1 MNKEEIMPANNI
13 IDNHISKLGFL
24 FISFI
29 IIASGYV
36 TQVLPC
42 QTQKFLKNNIYSKHI
57 IGILIVF
64 LFIMLE
70 GGWSFDMEQQ
80 NEADVD
86 WSNGNVIDSLIFGF
100 LLYSIFLLSAKMKL
114 VPNMILYFLLF
125 LIYLLNTQR
134 LYWKNRKLISED
146 KNISYIKGIKSGLII
161 SVLVFL
167 YGIIDYMIYEKSQYK
182 KKFSIIKFIIG
193 NSKCGNSSPQD
204 ID

>member
-1 MNKEEIMPANNI
+1 MNKEETKPVNKI

-42 QTQKFLKNNIYSKHI
+42 QTQKFLKNNIYSKHV

-80 NEADVD
+80 NKADVD

-100 LLYSIFLLSAKMKL
+100 LLYMIFLLSAKMKL
-114 VPNMILYFLLF
+114 VANLILYSILF
-125 LIYLLNTQR
+125 LVYLLNTQR

-146 KNISYIKGIKSGLII
+146 KNISYIKTIKSGLII

-182 KKFSIIKFIIG
+182 KNFSIIKFIIG
-193 NSKCGNSSPQD
+193 NNKCANYPQD
-204 ID
+204 IE